1 MFSEF
6 INFNVESVS
15 GVVLLVAFTLFL
27 FLAVCRIAPQVYKAL
42 ISTKAQDLKTLRQ
55 AVNEE
60 RELFRIE
67 ISEVIAAF
75 ERQAEAQRE
84 SCEENRRSW
93 EREMQ
98 AQREMFKEI
107 CIDRNKP

>member
-1 MFSEF
+1 
-6 INFNVESVS
+6 
-15 GVVLLVAFTLFL
+15 
-27 FLAVCRIAPQVYKAL
+27 
-42 ISTKAQDLKTLRQ
+42 LRQ
-55 AVNEE
+55 TVSEE
-60 RELFRIE
+60 RELFRTK